1 MISTMSSTLYPAS
14 SKFTVPSTQNTAP
27 VLLYNCLYTHDLKR
41 KAKRWQDG
49 VLKYHTFNKRIM
61 VYDVPRNFIGDTY
74 WREPQAMQDC
84 DELELEKGVLVQVGE
99 ELRAERTQTD
109 LTELLGKRKPKP
121 TTSDGPKVP
130 LAPVVRTPST
140 PQSRSIAN
148 AIPEISTSV
157 ASSQLRPKT
166 LNALLGKP
174 KGPVGRATIPLK
186 SPAEQRRGKENS
198 PLDGVRSPK
207 RRRIQRP
214 TDSSPIDSGPTRT
227 RAGAMLG
234 RAKGLTTSKSTFEIT
249 RSSGTRDSE
258 MSRETPSES
267 AHHGPATPRANNA
280 VPTRKLQAS
289 GIDRET
295 NRLDSEDFQDERRP
309 ENHLRIVSSKPR
321 RKLMCRDLPPRK
333 ASPQDIVQSANGQ
346 TQIDRATKRTPS
358 KSLNTRAESSSLS
371 AFHQAQQ
378 ERLDARL
385 SKRRK
390 PVDIVEDDT
399 AEKQSG
405 PMSHPENPLDQGH
418 SKEDTLTSTQALRTL
433 TEMDSILLRHPAVPP
448 DPVPS
453 PPELHPHDEEITQ
466 HRPPLLEP
474 RDMDS
479 ILLQHPTVP
488 PDPVQQPPLELHPR
502 EEVITKHGPP
512 LPEPRT
518 GTIKA
523 AMPPHRPISRPFQ
536 RSLSDLTTASKLPTN
551 PKRTQSRL
559 LKSFSNDFTPLDIV
573 VVKPPPPRLKIPPIR
588 IHSTNLYA
596 AHSENNNN
604 KNPESIPDSRPG
616 SAKEQAVEPWGREA
630 FDLFGFEG
638 TEKRVGTDNGV
649 GDGKQGGGGMV
660 RGEDGWLVASQGFV

>member
-1 MISTMSSTLYPAS
+1 MNSTMSSTLYPAS

-74 WREPQAMQDC
+74 WREPQAIQDC

-121 TTSDGPKVP
+121 TSDGPEVP

-148 AIPEISTSV
+148 AIPETSTSV

-174 KGPVGRATIPLK
+174 KGPVGRAKIPLK

-227 RAGAMLG
+227 RAGAMPG
-234 RAKGLTTSKSTFEIT
+234 RAKGPTTSKSTSEIT

-258 MSRETPSES
+258 MSREAPSES
-267 AHHGPATPRANNA
+267 AHHGPAILRPKNVVT
-280 VPTRKLQAS
+280 TRKLQEP
-289 GIDRET
+289 GIDQET
-295 NRLDSEDFQDERRP
+295 NRLESEDLRHERRP
-309 ENHLRIVSSKPR
+309 ENRLRIVSSKPR
-321 RKLMCRDLPPRK
+321 RKLMYRDLLTRK
-333 ASPQDIVQSANGQ
+333 ASPQHIVQSANGQ
-346 TQIDRATKRTPS
+346 TQIDRASNRTLS

-385 SKRRK
+385 SKRKK
-390 PVDIVEDDT
+390 PVEILEDDT
-399 AEKQSG
+399 TEKQSG
-405 PMSHPENPLDQGH
+405 P
-418 SKEDTLTSTQALRTL
+418 
-433 TEMDSILLRHPAVPP
+433 
-448 DPVPS
+448 
-453 PPELHPHDEEITQ
+453 
-466 HRPPLLEP
+466 
-474 RDMDS
+474 
-479 ILLQHPTVP
+479 
-488 PDPVQQPPLELHPR
+488 
-502 EEVITKHGPP
+502 
-512 LPEPRT
+512 
-518 GTIKA
+518 
-523 AMPPHRPISRPFQ
+523 
-536 RSLSDLTTASKLPTN
+536 
-551 PKRTQSRL
+551 
-559 LKSFSNDFTPLDIV
+559 
-573 VVKPPPPRLKIPPIR
+573 
-588 IHSTNLYA
+588 
-596 AHSENNNN
+596 
-604 KNPESIPDSRPG
+604 
-616 SAKEQAVEPWGREA
+616 
-630 FDLFGFEG
+630 
-638 TEKRVGTDNGV
+638 
-649 GDGKQGGGGMV
+649 
-660 RGEDGWLVASQGFV
+660 